1 MANKPALRTNNKYN
15 HIISITVKEATL
27 WSNCTEEMNTCLSLH
42 KFTQLYKIKNYTVLF
57 YSFNSPSV
65 KKVTLLYQGLLRGLF
80 TRPCEDV
87 KCSEPTVFSCFLK
100 SKLTA
105 QMTVIDSS
113 TRQKERGVVIWT
125 QTAQLQMA
133 PKLDV

>member
-1 MANKPALRTNNKYN
+1 MRQPAVPTNIHNLKSEKNIMHYMANKPALRTNNKYN

-87 KCSEPTVFSCFLK
+87 KCSEPRHSFLVFLNRSC
-100 SKLTA
+100 
-105 QMTVIDSS
+105 
-113 TRQKERGVVIWT
+113 
-125 QTAQLQMA
+125 QLR
-133 PKLDV
+133 